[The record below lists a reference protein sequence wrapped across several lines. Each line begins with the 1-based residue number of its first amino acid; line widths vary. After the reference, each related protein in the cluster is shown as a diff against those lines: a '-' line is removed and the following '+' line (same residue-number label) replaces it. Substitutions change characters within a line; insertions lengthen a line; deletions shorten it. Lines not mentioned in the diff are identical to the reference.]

1 MVSRKGGLTAGE
13 PLIQERTI
21 YDENSDDEGSIRN
34 IEEDG
39 LNFWQTCI
47 ALAAIFSGF
56 GTTAVIQVVAYTG
69 WVGILILCAL
79 LISMM
84 YTATLLGS
92 CWNMIEKRW
101 CVDRHPYGAIA
112 FEAGGPCARSA
123 ISILVGICSFAGGP
137 LMLLV
142 IGDLL
147 YILVGQSAHGTYC
160 YWPPVFGLIICP
172 IMWLGTPKDSWPV
185 SAVSYTTSVLSFI
198 ILIVYAV
205 FSSDASVHPPPP
217 SFDAWSLS
225 SLCGIAIYI
234 PFVHFTVP
242 VIQRDMRKPK
252 DFNMCVVTTFTIT
265 GGIIA
270 CAVTIGYFSF
280 ASLVTSSSNKT
291 GVSILYVL
299 PDRVAVISTAVV
311 LVIHSALV
319 IVPQNSPMFQHTE
332 EVLNVPEEFGCKRIA
347 VRTVLVS
354 LQVFCA
360 ETVPQFAVL
369 VTLLSAFAAP
379 FLIFIAPPL
388 SYLKLRNM
396 YMPESSSENPFWHRF
411 DTVACI
417 LIIAL
422 CPVVMGI
429 TAYIAI
435 MSIAKGDTLFK
446 SPCYINATAAHI

>member
-1 MVSRKGGLTAGE
+1 MVSRKGGLAAGE
-13 PLIQERTI
+13 LLIQERTI
-21 YDENSDDEGSIRN
+21 YEENSDDEGSIRN

-69 WVGILILCAL
+69 WVGILILSAL

-101 CVDRHPYGAIA
+101 CLDRHPYGAIA
-112 FEAGGPCARSA
+112 FEAGGPCAR
-123 ISILVGICSFAGGP
+123 
-137 LMLLV
+137 
-142 IGDLL
+142 
-147 YILVGQSAHGTYC
+147 
-160 YWPPVFGLIICP
+160 
-172 IMWLGTPKDSWPV
+172 PV
-185 SAVSYTTSVLSFI
+185 SAVSYTTSVLCFI
-198 ILIVYAV
+198 ILIVSAV
-205 FSSDASVHPPPP
+205 ISYDASVHPPPP

-252 DFNMCVVTTFTIT
+252 DFNTCVVTTFTIT

-270 CAVTIGYFSF
+270 CAVITGYFSF
-280 ASLVTSSSNKT
+280 ASLVISSSNKT
-291 GVSILYVL
+291 GVSILYLL
-299 PDRVAVISTAVV
+299 PDRVAVISSAVV

-332 EVLNVPEEFGCKRIA
+332 EVLNIPEEFGCKRIA

-354 LQVFCA
+354 LQVLCA
-360 ETVPQFAVL
+360 ETVPQFSVL

-429 TAYIAI
+429 TGYIAI
-435 MSIAKGDTLFK
+435 MSIAKGDTLFN